1 MKVDIY
7 IYRERERKRELF
19 SMILFGRQYLA
30 NDDEISR
37 FFGGKVLESAP
48 EQDEKK
54 RNRRGERMGRS

>member
-1 MKVDIY
+1 
-7 IYRERERKRELF
+7 
-19 SMILFGRQYLA
+19 MILFGRQYLA

-54 RNRRGERMGRS
+54 RNRREGGGRGWADRDRYCLL